1 MGYGGAQPSPAFA
14 RVRSAVAV
22 LIMGGSLALGLMAA
36 GGGMVHL
43 PDAVRRG
50 DLLSAL
56 GVALLV
62 TMWAALFAV
71 GAGLWCRGRAWRP
84 ATAATWQRVF
94 HLVCGLGVAL
104 MLLILAVA
112 VVPRL

>member
-1 MGYGGAQPSPAFA
+1 VGYEGSQPSAAFA
-14 RVRSAVAV
+14 WLRSALAV
-22 LIMGGSLALGLMAA
+22 LIMGGSFALGLLAA
-36 GGGMVHL
+36 VGGLLQL

-84 ATAATWQRVF
+84 ATAARWQRVF
-94 HLVCGLGVAL
+94 HLVCGIGVAL

-112 VVPRL
+112 IVPRL